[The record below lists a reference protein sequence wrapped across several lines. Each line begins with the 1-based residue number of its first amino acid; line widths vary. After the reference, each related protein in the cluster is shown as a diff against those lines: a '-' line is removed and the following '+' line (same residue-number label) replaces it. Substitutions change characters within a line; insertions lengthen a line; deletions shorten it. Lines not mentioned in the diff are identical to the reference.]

1 LNCQCRKKEIDELVM
16 DAVEKRPPVDEDAN
30 DVVTKT
36 ENSKNK
42 EEEIKEPAAKKKKPA
57 EVECK
62 YYSVFY
68 CIIH

>member
-1 LNCQCRKKEIDELVM
+1 MM

-30 DVVTKT
+30 EVVTKT

-57 EVECK
+57 EVECNF
-62 YYSVFY
+62 YSVFY
-68 CIIH
+68 CITH